1 MKVNEAIIEVM
12 KDVGAV
18 GKGDRNTFHNFNFR
32 GIDAVVNALSPAMKR
47 HGVTVHPSQIIARD
61 YEHYTTDKNKQGT
74 ACRLV
79 VEYTITG
86 PEGDVIHCVA
96 AGESADT
103 GDKATPKAMSVT
115 FRTALLQT
123 FALPTTETDPDA
135 QVMERQA
142 PRPVTGEASNLPD
155 FRGMMQSATT
165 PDEKNAI
172 WNQAKEAG
180 APVEFLDELREIGS

>member
-1 MKVNEAIIEVM
+1 MKVNEAILEVM
-12 KDVGAV
+12 RTVGAV
-18 GKGDRNTFHNFNFR
+18 GKDDRNTFHNFNFR
-32 GIDAVVNALSPAMKR
+32 GVDAVVNALSPAMKKA
-47 HGVTVHPSQIIARD
+47 GVTIHPSAILARD

-79 VEYTITG
+79 VEYTVTG
-86 PEGDVIHCVA
+86 PEGDTVQCVA

-123 FALPTTETDPDA
+123 FALPTHEVDPDA
-135 QVMERQA
+135 QVMERGA
-142 PRPVTGEASNLPD
+142 PQMGPPALD
-155 FRGMMQSATT
+155 FIALMAAATT
-165 PDEKNAI
+165 PEEKNAI

-180 APVEFLDELREIGS
+180 APAEYLDRLTKAGQ